1 MSEKKKA
8 FVISPIGPEGSD
20 IRSHADDVFD
30 YIIKP
35 AMEEIGMEAFRAD
48 HIKESGLISDQMF
61 KAIFNYDLI
70 IALITYKNPNVFYEL
85 GIAHY
90 SNKAVIILL
99 EKGNEL
105 PFDLKDLRCVF
116 YDLKPRSLFEK
127 VYSKELTEHV
137 QAFIDAD
144 WVITNIIPGVNI
156 PGSPQDI
163 HYEFF
168 EPDGHE
174 YFGSRVDWLSAIT
187 KTEKVF
193 HLMGLR
199 LSAWRRMKGLDK
211 AILEKAK
218 EGCEVKIL
226 LIHPD
231 NPALK
236 MLIDDDASETKYED
250 IKRTAQENFEF
261 YTKLASNSDNIHV
274 KQIVDGMPTCTMA
287 VGDEFAFYI
296 PYFYAERSGYVPMWK
311 CQKEAYHHKLLEKEF
326 KTLWDKNT

>member
-8 FVISPIGPEGSD
+8 FVISPIGPEDSE
-20 IRSHADDVFD
+20 IRTHADDVFD

-61 KAIFNYDLI
+61 KAIFNFDLI

-105 PFDLKDLRCVF
+105 PFDLKDLRCVY
-116 YDLKPRSLFEK
+116 YDLKPRPLFEK
-127 VYSKELTEHV
+127 VYSKEISEHV

-174 YFGSRVDWLSAIT
+174 YFGSRVDWLNALT
-187 KTEKVF
+187 GTEKKF

-199 LSAWRRMKGLDK
+199 LSAWRRMKGIGEAL
-211 AILEKAK
+211 IEKAK
-218 EGCEVKIL
+218 NGVEIKIL

-231 NPALK
+231 NPAIK
-236 MLIDDDASETKYED
+236 QLINDDISATKAED

-261 YTKLASNSDNIHV
+261 YNKLAQQSENIDV
-274 KQIVDGMPTCTMA
+274 KQIVTGMPTCTMA
-287 VGDEFAFYI
+287 VNDEFAFYL
-296 PYFYAERSGYVPMWK
+296 PYFYSERSGYVPMWRATK
-311 CQKEAYHHKLLEKEF
+311 DSYHHKLLEKEF
-326 KTLWDKNT
+326 KTLWEKNS